1 MSKLT
6 LSCGLRGRG
15 GGSSESSDACGLE
28 EIICN
33 VIQFCVVCTVMNTIQ
48 DVLKC
53 IILCT

>member
-33 VIQFCVVCTVMNTIQ
+33 IIQFCVVCTVMNTIQ

-53 IILCT
+53 ICT